1 MNLTKILLVFVGGL
15 LVLAAVIGFLL
26 YFSEAEN
33 NRRYRAETRRLSE
46 EAQEQIRTLKE
57 QLRTENEKATEAKQK
72 VLDQLTAFS
81 KERDEAIKKVEE
93 VTEQF
98 KKKLDLS
105 EGASE
110 DINKLRDMVTKLR
123 KENEGGIKSLEEFF
137 KKKQMAYEARILSLE
152 AQTAKAKERYET
164 EAERYHYNLGVM
176 YTQTKDFESAVKEFK
191 KALAFN
197 QRNALAHYNLGIIYD
212 DYFRDP
218 ESARYHYL
226 NFLELDPLSDDAES
240 VREWLNNLDKK
251 QQK

>member
-1 MNLTKILLVFVGGL
+1 MNLAKILLIFVGGL

-26 YFSEAEN
+26 YFGEVEN

-46 EAQEQIRTLKE
+46 EAQEQMRALKDE
-57 QLRTENEKATEAKQK
+57 LRDEKEEATEAKQK
-72 VLDQLTAFS
+72 VLDQLAVFA
-81 KERDEAIKKVEE
+81 KERDEAIKRVEE

-98 KKKLDLS
+98 RKKVGLS

-110 DINKLRDMVTKLR
+110 DINKLRSMVTKLR
-123 KENEGGIKSLEEFF
+123 KENEKGIKSLEEFF
-137 KKKQMAYEARILSLE
+137 KKRQMAYETRILSLE

-176 YTQTKDFESAVKEFK
+176 YTQTKEFESAVKEFK

-197 QRNALAHYNLGIIYD
+197 QRNALVHFNLGIIYD

-218 ESARYHYL
+218 ESARFHYL
-226 NFLELDPLSDDAES
+226 NFLELDPLSDDADS
-240 VREWLNNLDKK
+240 VREWLNNLGAK
-251 QQK
+251 Q